1 MRVCQKIIYIVL
13 MLFHSSIRRELAR
26 SFGGTLVVL
35 ITVVMSMMLIKTLGL
50 ASKGGVNPQDVMM
63 VMGYSVLGHLPT
75 ILTLS
80 LFIAITATLGRMYR
94 DSEMVIWFSAGRGL
108 AGFLGPLFRFAWPIL
123 LAIALLALVVWPWS
137 NQQTQDLREQFER
150 RGDLD
155 RVAPGQFQE
164 NAAGTR
170 VFFIDKASES
180 VSVSVSEPSSP
191 SAISPSAASLGAT
204 SPASTSPTAAATPV
218 ARNIFISATERGK
231 QSVTSARNG
240 RIEMIDDQRF
250 LMLGNGQ
257 RLERDLNQKEI
268 KISEFEEY
276 GTLIGS
282 VRGLNSNQIPAKAV
296 STRKLL
302 KAGDRV
308 AQAELAW
315 RAGLALA
322 AINLTLM
329 ALALSNVNPRG
340 GRGSYLVLTLLAF
353 VVYYNLLNLGY
364 GWISNGKTSALGF
377 MLWLHG
383 SVLAIGALW
392 LTVRHQRWSWRNLMP
407 ARGAA

>member
-1 MRVCQKIIYIVL
+1 

-63 VMGYSVLGHLPT
+63 VMAYSVLGHLPT

-123 LAIALLALVVWPWS
+123 LVIALLALVVWPWS
-137 NQQTQDLREQFER
+137 NQQTQDLRDQFER

-170 VFFIDKASES
+170 VFFIDKASDP
-180 VSVSVSEPSSP
+180 EPSS
-191 SAISPSAASLGAT
+191 SPT
-204 SPASTSPTAAATPV
+204 NSPTAAATPV
-218 ARNIFISATERGK
+218 ARNVFISAIERGK

-240 RIEMIDDQRF
+240 RIETIDDQRF
-250 LMLGNGQ
+250 LLLGNGQ

-276 GTLIGS
+276 GTQIGS
-282 VRGLNSNQIPAKAV
+282 TRGLNTNQIPAKAI

-322 AINLTLM
+322 AINLTLI
-329 ALALSNVNPRG
+329 ALALSNVNTRG

-353 VVYYNLLNLGY
+353 VIYYNLLNLGY
-364 GWISNGKTSALGF
+364 GWISNGKASALGF

-383 SVLAIGALW
+383 SVLVIGLLW
-392 LTVRHQRWSWRNLMP
+392 LIVRHQRWSWRNLMP
-407 ARGAA
+407 SKGTT